1 MTPKGAAALLSS
13 LLTLLLLA
21 APAGAEVRERILAVV
36 DDRPILLT
44 EVRVVERV
52 LGLDTPGALEKL
64 IDEWL
69 MFREAARIPQ
79 AAVAAEEEEQAL
91 RGLLQ
96 SRPDL
101 EGAVAEADLRRLARR
116 QSAILKYVNFR
127 FRAQIRIGDD
137 RVRQAYEDEYR
148 GRPAPPLAE
157 VEEAL
162 RERLA
167 RRDLS
172 ERIEAWVKELRAAA
186 EIRYNP

>member
-1 MTPKGAAALLSS
+1 MRSS
-13 LLTLLLLA
+13 LLFFLLLA
-21 APAGAEVRERILAVV
+21 VPGGAEVRERILAVV

-52 LGLDTPGALEKL
+52 LGLDTKGALEKL

-69 MFREAARIPQ
+69 MFREAARLPQ
-79 AAVAAEEEEQAL
+79 AAVSVEEEEQAL
-91 RGLLQ
+91 RGLVQ

-101 EGAVAEADLRRLARR
+101 ESAVAEADLRRLARR
-116 QSAILKYVNFR
+116 QAAILKYVNFR

-157 VEEAL
+157 VDETL
-162 RERLA
+162 REGLT
-167 RRDLS
+167 RRDLGD
-172 ERIEAWVKELRAAA
+172 RIEAWVKELRAGA
-186 EIRYNP
+186 EIRYNNP

>member
-1 MTPKGAAALLSS
+1 MRSS
-13 LLTLLLLA
+13 LLVLLLLA
-21 APAGAEVRERILAVV
+21 APVGAEVRERILAVV

-52 LGLDTPGALEKL
+52 LGLDPTGALEKL

-101 EGAVAEADLRRLARR
+101 EGAVPEADLRRLARR
-116 QSAILKYVNFR
+116 QATILKYVNFR
-127 FRAQIRIGDD
+127 FRAQIRVGDE

-148 GRPAPPLAE
+148 GRPAPPLAD
-157 VEEAL
+157 VEETL

-167 RRDLS
+167 RRDLG
-172 ERIEAWVKELRAAA
+172 ERIEAWVKELRAGA
-186 EIRYNP
+186 EIRKNP

>member
-1 MTPKGAAALLSS
+1 MRSS
-13 LLTLLLLA
+13 LLALLLLTT
-21 APAGAEVRERILAVV
+21 PAGAEVRERILAVV

-52 LGLDTPGALEKL
+52 LGLDPDGALEKL

-69 MFREAARIPQ
+69 MFREAARLPQ
-79 AAVAAEEEEQAL
+79 AGVTAEEEEQAV

-101 EGAVAEADLRRLARR
+101 QDAVAEADLRRLARR
-116 QSAILKYVNFR
+116 QAAILKYVNFR
-127 FRAQIRIGDD
+127 FRAQIRIGDE

-148 GRPAPPLAE
+148 GRPAPPFAE
-157 VEEAL
+157 VEETL

-167 RRDLS
+167 RNDLN
-172 ERIEAWVKELRAAA
+172 ERIEAWVKELRAGA
-186 EIRYNP
+186 EIRYNR

>member
-1 MTPKGAAALLSS
+1 MTPTSAAALLSS
-13 LLTLLLLA
+13 LLSLLLLA

-52 LGLDTPGALEKL
+52 LGLDTAGALEKL

-79 AAVAAEEEEQAL
+79 AAVA
-91 RGLLQ
+91 
-96 SRPDL
+96 
-101 EGAVAEADLRRLARR
+101 
-116 QSAILKYVNFR
+116 
-127 FRAQIRIGDD
+127 
-137 RVRQAYEDEYR
+137 
-148 GRPAPPLAE
+148 AE

-172 ERIEAWVKELRAAA
+172 ERIEAWVKELRAGA